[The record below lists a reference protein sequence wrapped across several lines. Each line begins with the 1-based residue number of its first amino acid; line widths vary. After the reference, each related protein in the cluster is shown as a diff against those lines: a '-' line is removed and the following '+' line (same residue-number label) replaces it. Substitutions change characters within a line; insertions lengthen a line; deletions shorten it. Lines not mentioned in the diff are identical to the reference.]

1 MADFDF
7 YQKIM
12 ISRNCNAADPFA
24 PSVDP
29 YQPRLVAKRQCL
41 GSSSNKTTIPK
52 GEHMSNAIA
61 TARTRAISAEHFM
74 PDYVSCRMDAHYVT
88 RIEQLLGGEHPH
100 AWQPTP
106 EGAIFLAGNDYLC
119 LGGEPALV
127 QAQLDRLAGSG
138 GALLMSAVY
147 LQQGSP
153 QHRLERKFAR
163 LMGAEDGILTQS
175 GWAANVGLVQCLA
188 SPGVPVYLDM
198 QAHAS
203 LWEGVQSAGA
213 EAVSFLHNEL
223 DHLRRQLA
231 RHGRGIIA
239 VDALYS
245 TNGSVAPL
253 AALVE
258 LAERSGCLLVVDES
272 HSLGT
277 HGPRGA
283 GLVAQ
288 LGLAERVHF
297 RTASLA
303 KAFAGRAGFITCSSK
318 FKGYFLSESR
328 PAIFSSCLL
337 EHELAWFDAAIDF
350 VAAADVRTRSLVGA
364 RWPARRAGRHRP
376 APAHGAGRA
385 GLQRQRR
392 HGADHRAGSGGRA
405 AHAGPAQGAGA
416 PGRVR
421 RHVLRPGHAQEPLAG
436 APDAERGPGCGTGS
450 AGAGRLRRHPRPG
463 GTGELVVQPPLAPAG
478 AGLRDCVRRI
488 AGAILRHRAGAL

>member
-1 MADFDF
+1 
-7 YQKIM
+7 
-12 ISRNCNAADPFA
+12 
-24 PSVDP
+24 
-29 YQPRLVAKRQCL
+29 
-41 GSSSNKTTIPK
+41 
-52 GEHMSNAIA
+52 MSNAIA
-61 TARTRAISAEHFM
+61 TARLRPNSAEHCM
-74 PDYVSCRMDAHYVT
+74 PDYVTSRMDAHYVT

-106 EGAIFLAGNDYLC
+106 DGAIFLAGNDYLC

-127 QAQLDRLAGSG
+127 RAQVDRLAGGG

-147 LQQGSP
+147 LQEGSP
-153 QHRLERKFAR
+153 QHRLERRFAR

-188 SPGVPVYLDM
+188 SPGVPVYLDL

-213 EAVSFLHNEL
+213 EAVSFLHNDLE
-223 DHLRRQLA
+223 HLQRQLA

-288 LGLAERVHF
+288 LGLCERVHF

-350 VAAADVRTRSLVGA
+350 VAAADGRRAALAGIARRLRAGLDALGYNVSDGSEQIIALEAGAEPRTLALRKALERHGVYGAMFCAPATPKNRSLV
-364 RWPARRAGRHRP
+364 R
-376 APAHGAGRA
+376 
-385 GLQRQRR
+385 LTLN
-392 HGADHRAGSGGRA
+392 A
-405 AHAGPAQGAGA
+405 A
-416 PGRVR
+416 
-421 RHVLRPGHAQEPLAG
+421 LDTAQEAQVLA
-436 APDAERGPGCGTGS
+436 ACAAIREQVELDSWSSSRRS
-450 AGAGRLRRHPRPG
+450 RRLA
-463 GTGELVVQPPLAPAG
+463 LV
-478 AGLRDCVRRI
+478 
-488 AGAILRHRAGAL
+488 